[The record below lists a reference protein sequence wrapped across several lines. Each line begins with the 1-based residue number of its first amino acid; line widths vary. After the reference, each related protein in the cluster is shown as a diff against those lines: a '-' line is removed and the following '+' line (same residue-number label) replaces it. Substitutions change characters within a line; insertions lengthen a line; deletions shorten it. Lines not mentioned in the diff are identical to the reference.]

1 MLQNIANR
9 PYAHVRGAR
18 TVPNH
23 PVLTELMLRATKPPE
38 RGTTTLW
45 DGAQKHFGVRISQ
58 GGAKSF
64 IILSGSGRRQAIG
77 RFPTISLASA
87 RTRAKEL
94 LAEQTLGKTRPR
106 AVAFDDAVTDFLA
119 ACAKKN

>member
-23 PVLTELMLRATKPPE
+23 PVLTELMLRAAKPPE

-58 GGAKSF
+58 GGAKSY
-64 IILSGSGRRQAIG
+64 IILMGSGRRQSIG
-77 RFPTISLASA
+77 RFPTISLSSA
-87 RTRAKEL
+87 RIRAKEL
-94 LAEQTLGKTRPR
+94 LEGSSPDR
-106 AVAFDDAVTDFLA
+106 VGEFSAF
-119 ACAKKN
+119 